1 MSDDNV
7 NRLFTQFKNK
17 YVSVDLRGD
26 YQTEGKIIAIDNYLN
41 IVLESE
47 NGMETLCDKLTCS
60 ICHNLRNIYNNAD
73 IQRRAFKS
81 GDTHIVYNEYDICA
95 VFRML

>member
-26 YQTEGKIIAIDNYLN
+26 YQTEGKVIAIDNYLN
-41 IVLESE
+41 LVLEND
-47 NGMETLCDKLTCS
+47 NGLETIKGG
-60 ICHNLRNIYNNAD
+60 NIIFISLKED
-73 IQRRAFKS
+73 
-81 GDTHIVYNEYDICA
+81 
-95 VFRML
+95 